1 MKQKSFKLFRGKYC
15 EFKKRLYICRPNRE
29 KGTLKRSSLHIGLRN
44 KECKKPCQLSLKL
57 IARTQ
62 TTHYNGEFDPGSG

>member
-1 MKQKSFKLFRGKYC
+1 MVSVASLKNGCTFAAP
-15 EFKKRLYICRPNRE
+15 IARE
-29 KGTLKRSSLHIGLRN
+29 GHLKRSSLHIGLRN